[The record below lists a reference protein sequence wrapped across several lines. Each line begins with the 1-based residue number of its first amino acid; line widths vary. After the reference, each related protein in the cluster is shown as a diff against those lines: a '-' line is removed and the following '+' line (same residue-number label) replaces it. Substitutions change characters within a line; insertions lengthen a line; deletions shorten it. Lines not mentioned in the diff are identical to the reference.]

1 MKQEQK
7 AAAGVRRR
15 PDRRRAYVICTILAS
30 VFIIAMAVVLMS
42 ISDNR
47 AYNDY
52 MNQAQQLYYNKDY
65 DGALSVLRK
74 AAAVEK
80 TDECLLLMAECYEI
94 QGNYTRALEV
104 LRSMD
109 TKKTVVAS
117 RIASIESTRKSLN
130 AAEMVSIG
138 GKQFRSGTTKLVL
151 DNMDLDDS
159 VLEEVLQLYAV
170 DSLSMAGNNLRDVS
184 RLSVLGGLVTLN
196 LSGNQISDL
205 SPLAALTGLRTLY
218 LDGNPITDFS
228 PLTQLSALTS
238 LSLKGIP
245 ITQSQLETLSKALPN
260 CAIHSEQAQEETQ
273 DITFGGVT
281 FSSAV
286 TDLDLSEMGLRDIS
300 ALANCQYLIHLN
312 LSGNA
317 ISDLSPLMN
326 LPYLQWLD
334 ISYNAVSDLRPLMGI
349 DTLSFLNAAGN
360 SINSTSALTM
370 MNGLGTLYLDDNPI
384 WDFSGLRK
392 VKTLSVLGLANT
404 GLNDDGLSYLKGLSM
419 LSVLNIEDNPDLSG
433 EAVDELKT
441 YLNACHI
448 SHSPLS
454 YEVDFDGWHVL
465 SDTTELD
472 LQGFQIADIDSIRKL
487 GALEVVNLSN
497 NMISNLYPLEYTDSR
512 FTITSLS
519 LRDNLIEDLTPISFL
534 TRIETLDLANND
546 ITSLQ
551 PLVSLSTLRTLILTG
566 NPLSEEEIQMLRN
579 TLVDCDIIF

>member
-1 MKQEQK
+1 MKHEQK
-7 AAAGVRRR
+7 IAPAVHKR
-15 PDRRRAYVICTILAS
+15 PSRRRAYVICTILAA
-30 VFIIAMAVVLMS
+30 VFIIALAVVLMS

-47 AYNDY
+47 TYNDY
-52 MNQAQQLYYNKDY
+52 MNQAQLLYYNKDY
-65 DGALSVLRK
+65 DGALSILRK

-117 RIASIESTRKSLN
+117 KIASIESKRKSLS
-130 AAEMVSIG
+130 ATETVSIG

-151 DNMDLDDS
+151 DNMGLDDS
-159 VLEEVLQLYAV
+159 VLEEVMQLYAI
-170 DSLSMAGNNLRDVS
+170 DSLSIAGNNLRDIS
-184 RLSVLGGLVTLN
+184 KLSTLGGLVTLN
-196 LSGNQISDL
+196 LSGNQVANL
-205 SPLAALTGLRTLY
+205 SPLTALTGLRTLY
-218 LDGNPITDFS
+218 LDENPITDFS
-228 PLTQLSALTS
+228 PLTQLSGLTS

-245 ITQSQLETLSKALPN
+245 ITQSQLETLSRALPN

-281 FSSAV
+281 FSSTV

-312 LSGNA
+312 LSGNS

-349 DTLSFLNAAGN
+349 DTLTFLNAAGN

-370 MNGLGTLYLDDNPI
+370 MNGLGTLYLDENPI

-392 VKTLSVLGLANT
+392 VKTLSVLGLNNT
-404 GLNDDGLSYLKGLSM
+404 GLDDVGLSYLKGLSM
-419 LSVLNIEDNPDLSG
+419 LSVLNIENNSDLTG

-441 YLNACHI
+441 YLNACEI
-448 SHSPLS
+448 NHSQLS
-454 YEVDFDGWHVL
+454 YAVNFDGVEVL
-465 SDTTELD
+465 SDTVVLD
-472 LQGFQIADIDSIRKL
+472 LQGLQIADIDNIRKL
-487 GALEVVNLSN
+487 GSLEVVNLSN
-497 NMISNLYPLEYTDSR
+497 NMISNLYPLEYADSR
-512 FTITSLS
+512 FTIISLS
-519 LRDNLIEDLTPISFL
+519 LRDNLIQDLTPISFL
-534 TRIETLDLANND
+534 TQIETLDLANND
-546 ITSLQ
+546 ISSLQ
-551 PLVSLSTLRTLILTG
+551 PLMTLTTLRTLILTG
-566 NPLSEEEIQMLRN
+566 NPLSEEEVVMLRN
-579 TLVDCDIIF
+579 TLIDCDIIF